1 MKQIQLILNAI
12 LSKDIFE
19 YILVDRDLN
28 ILDAS
33 DGIEKYLGEVPKKEE
48 EVVKYL
54 PELVGYEDE
63 IKKIFVQKYCLYSL
77 EAVMKNGYFIN
88 ITVEYTDNNTAII
101 LLHNITAITKERQ
114 RLLQYSNESTL
125 LYNTLQKVLDNQN
138 ALIFIAVENKITF
151 ANKKFMEYF
160 GVADIAQLKEKDL
173 KLYQY
178 CQLSLNNYDELAHR
192 AYNKE
197 RHIKIK
203 DDIFIIQASDI
214 ESVHKLFTLT
224 KVTSLSNEAKLDTL
238 TGIYNKRYF
247 NDILKSYIEEKK
259 HFPLAILDID
269 DFKKINDTY
278 GHLTGDQVL
287 KEFVLLI
294 LGELEPSDLLA
305 RWGGEEFLI
314 IFSDDSLA
322 KAKEKLESIQQSIN
336 THEFLKAGYLTTSFG
351 LTCLSDNDDI
361 YTIVERADRA
371 LYEAKIKGKNM
382 IITK

>member
-1 MKQIQLILNAI
+1 MRQIQLILNAI

-28 ILDAS
+28 VIDAS
-33 DGIEKYLGEVPKKEE
+33 DGI
-48 EVVKYL
+48 VKYL
-54 PELVGYEDE
+54 AQMPERGKEVVEYLPEIVGYEDE

-101 LLHNITAITKERQ
+101 LLHNITAITEERH

-138 ALIFIAVENKITF
+138 ALIFIAIENKITF
-151 ANKKFMEYF
+151 ANKKFLDYF
-160 GVADIAQLKEKDL
+160 GIEDIVHLKEQDL
-173 KLYQY
+173 KLYELCRTPLQ
-178 CQLSLNNYDELAHR
+178 NYNELAHR
-192 AYNKE
+192 VYNKE
-197 RHIKIK
+197 QHIKIK

-224 KVTSLSNEAKLDTL
+224 KVTNLSNEAKMDTL

-247 NDILKSYIEEKK
+247 NDILKNHIDEKRY
-259 HFPLAILDID
+259 FSLAILDID

-287 KEFVLLI
+287 KEFVQLV
-294 LGELEPSDLLA
+294 LEKLDQSDLLA

-314 IFSDDSLA
+314 IFSKNSLEEA
-322 KAKEKLESIQQSIN
+322 REKLQSIYQAIN
-336 THEFLKAGYLTTSFG
+336 TYEFQKAGYLTASFG
-351 LTCLSDNDDI
+351 LTHLLENDDV
-361 YTIVERADRA
+361 YSIVERADKA
-371 LYEAKIKGKNM
+371 LYEAKMKGKNM
-382 IITK
+382 IVTK

>member
-28 ILDAS
+28 VIDAS
-33 DGIEKYLGEVPKKEE
+33 DGVEKYLGTVPKKGK
-48 EVVKYL
+48 EVVEYL

-77 EAVMKNGYFIN
+77 EAVMKQGYFIN
-88 ITVEYTDNNTAII
+88 VTVEYSDANTAII
-101 LLHNITAITKERQ
+101 LLHNITAITKERH
-114 RLLQYSNESTL
+114 RLLQYNNESTL

-138 ALIFIAVENKITF
+138 ALIFIAVDNKISF
-151 ANKKFMEYF
+151 ANKKFLEYF
-160 GVADIAQLKEKDL
+160 EIEDIVQLKEKDL
-173 KLYQY
+173 KLYEW
-178 CQLSLNNYDELAHR
+178 CRIPLKSYDELAQR
-192 AYNKE
+192 VYNKE
-197 RHIKIK
+197 QQIKIK
-203 DDIFIIQASDI
+203 EDTFIIQASDI

-247 NDILKSYIEEKK
+247 NDILKNHIEEKK

-269 DFKKINDTY
+269 DFKKINDTH
-278 GHLTGDQVL
+278 GHLMGDRVL

-294 LGELEPSDLLA
+294 LGQLDPTDLLA

-314 IFSDDSLA
+314 IFSEDSLA
-322 KAKEKLESIQQSIN
+322 EASEKLASVRQAIN
-336 THEFLKAGYLTTSFG
+336 THEFQKAGYLTASFG
-351 LTCLSDNDDI
+351 LTCMAENDDI
-361 YTIVERADRA
+361 YTIVERADKA

-382 IITK
+382 IVTK